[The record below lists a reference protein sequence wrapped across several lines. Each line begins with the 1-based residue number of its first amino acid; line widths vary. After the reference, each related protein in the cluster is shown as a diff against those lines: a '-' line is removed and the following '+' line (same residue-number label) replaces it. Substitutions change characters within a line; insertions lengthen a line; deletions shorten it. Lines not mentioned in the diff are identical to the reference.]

1 VAYITS
7 KPDRGSYD
15 EPGIMASLPTTMRA
29 WRYTDASGGLERSM
43 QLVDEPIP
51 SAVSH
56 PKSDHE
62 VIKVHAMSLNPGDY
76 KMAERSAILGALMS
90 WALIRT
96 PATPGLDFAG
106 TIASGSREGTR
117 VFGTQA
123 WLYQNGTLAEY
134 TQAMKKVLMEIP
146 DGMSCEHAAALGTGI
161 VTAYIS
167 LVPFVR
173 GRKARQRVFV
183 NGGSGGVGTF
193 TIQVAKLLGC
203 HVVASC
209 STRNVELCK
218 SLGSDE
224 ILDYMTVEGRDIG
237 KELSRRVR
245 EGTLQPFDL
254 VIDIVGHDIDLHRKS
269 DGFVKEGGQFILIAA
284 MDETWAG
291 VWSMAQ
297 SWLRPRWLG
306 GSNTAWKFLLAYQ
319 DEDIVKEIQSWLAA
333 GKIRIVVDD
342 TFQFEDA
349 PKAVAKL
356 KTGKA
361 RGKIVVSSIAG

>member
-1 VAYITS
+1 
-7 KPDRGSYD
+7 
-15 EPGIMASLPTTMRA
+15 MASLPKTMRA
-29 WRYTDASGGLERSM
+29 WRYTDASGGLEKSM
-43 QLVDEPIP
+43 QLVDGPIP
-51 SAVSH
+51 SAVSQ

-76 KMAERSAILGALMS
+76 KMAERSAILGAVMS

-106 TIASGSREGTR
+106 TVASGPREGMR

-134 TQAMKKVLMEIP
+134 AQAMKKVLMKIP
-146 DGMSCEHAAALGTGI
+146 EGMSFEDAAALGTGI

-173 GRKARQRVFV
+173 GKQVGQRVFI

-203 HVVASC
+203 HVTASC
-209 STRNVELCK
+209 STRNVELCR
-218 SLGSDE
+218 SLGADE
-224 ILDYMTVEGRDIG
+224 IFDYMTVEARDIG
-237 KELSRRVR
+237 NELSRRVR
-245 EGTLQPFDL
+245 EGTLEPFNL
-254 VIDIVGHDIDLHRKS
+254 VIDIVGHDIHLHRKS
-269 DGFVKEGGQFILIAA
+269 DGFIKDGGQFVLIAA
-284 MDETWAG
+284 MDETWG
-291 VWSMAQ
+291 GIWSMAQ

-306 GSNTAWKFLLAYQ
+306 GARSAWKFLLAYQ
-319 DEDIVKEIQSWLAA
+319 DEEIVKEIEAWLAA
-333 GKIRIVVDD
+333 GKVRIVVDE
-342 TFQFEDA
+342 TFPFEDA

-361 RGKIVVSSIAG
+361 QGKIVVTSVNR